1 MFGLLLLAF
10 ALSMDAFAA
19 AICQGAVQ
27 RRAGALALAIG
38 LAFGL
43 AQGLMPLLGYALS
56 LAFTASLSAVD
67 HWIALILLVL
77 LGGRMI
83 REGLERQAD
92 DCAPP
97 LSGWHL
103 LVTAVATSIDAAAA
117 GVTLPLLGRP
127 VLLACAVIGATTA
140 LISAGGVWLGSHV
153 GTRLGKPAELLGGAV
168 LIGLGV
174 KIFVQHQYFGG

>member
-19 AICQGAVQ
+19 AICQGAVH
-27 RRAGALALAIG
+27 RRPGVIAVKIG

-43 AQGLMPLLGYALS
+43 AQGVMPIIGWWLGLALTS
-56 LAFTASLSAVD
+56 YIQTID
-67 HWIALILLVL
+67 HWIALLLLGL

-83 REGLERQAD
+83 REGLEREAGE
-92 DCAPP
+92 CAPP
-97 LSGWHL
+97 MGGWQL
-103 LVTAVATSIDAAAA
+103 LVAAVATSIDAAAA
-117 GVTLPLLGRP
+117 GVTLPMLGRP
-127 VLLACAVIGATTA
+127 ILLACGVIGVTTA
-140 LISAGGVWLGSHV
+140 LVSAGGVWLGSIA

-174 KIFVQHQYFGG
+174 KIFVQHQFFGG

>member
-27 RRAGALALAIG
+27 RRPVPAALRIG

-43 AQGLMPLLGYALS
+43 AQAAMPLIGW
-56 LAFTASLSAVD
+56 SLSVALAARIEAVD
-67 HWIALILLVL
+67 HWIALILLGL
-77 LGGRMI
+77 LGGKMI
-83 REGLERQAD
+83 REGLARED
-92 DCAPP
+92 GECAPP
-97 LSGWHL
+97 MRGWHL
-103 LVTAVATSIDAAAA
+103 LTAAIATSIDAAAA

-127 VLLACAVIGATTA
+127 ILLACGVIGATTF
-140 LISAGGVWLGSHV
+140 LISGAGVFIGSAA
-153 GTRLGKPAELLGGAV
+153 GSRFGKPAELLGGAV

-174 KIFVQHQYFGG
+174 KIFIQHQFFGG